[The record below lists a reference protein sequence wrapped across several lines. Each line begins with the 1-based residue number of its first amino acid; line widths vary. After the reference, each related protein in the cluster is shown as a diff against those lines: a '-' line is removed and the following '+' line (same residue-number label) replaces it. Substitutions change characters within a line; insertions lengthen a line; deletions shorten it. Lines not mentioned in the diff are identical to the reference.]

1 MEVLHFRI
9 RPVLYKPERLAELD
23 GLCEEVTTNNGIHI
37 KDTLKFFKG
46 DKPAAQFEAG
56 ITCGGHFPCVRCV
69 CSASRFSDF
78 AHASYCDQRTFESI
92 QKVALEGVYGK
103 RQGHLKF
110 YDNLNA
116 KELRKEL
123 EKRGCKEYPN
133 SKHGKLGILK
143 NILCGVQRVPSLM
156 MFSPEI

>member
-1 MEVLHFRI
+1 MSVL
-9 RPVLYKPERLAELD
+9 P
-23 GLCEEVTTNNGIHI
+23 
-37 KDTLKFFKG
+37 
-46 DKPAAQFEAG
+46 
-56 ITCGGHFPCVRCV
+56 
-69 CSASRFSDF
+69 RFSDF

-116 KELRKEL
+116 EELRKEL
-123 EKRGCKEYPN
+123 KKRGCKEYPN

-143 NILCGVQRVPSLM
+143 IFCVVFRGFILISIVSCLSNLCM
-156 MFSPEI
+156 T